1 MTKVKSFKVK
11 SGAKT
16 EKSLRY
22 EVYLKDKGW
31 QLGYKNAK
39 GVVEYIR
46 DYSTQKETA
55 QEDANYK
62 NKRIENDDFKE
73 EFFQFDK
80 SIDIYDDYV
89 DEHYPRKE
97 GEGKVAYEYR
107 LKEEEPKKDSKFK
120 KLIED
125 KENKGKEY
133 FSQIIY
139 RDVYDYFSVSSSLL
153 KDDEYLQIED
163 PDVIY
168 NFGEYIPDEIED
180 FLSSIWDDDDKQEDE
195 IDKLIKKEVNNVL
208 DDLGYE
214 YLGRADVLKSEG
226 YEVDTYDNMIY
237 SNVYKKLKD
246 E

>member
-1 MTKVKSFKVK
+1 MKTINTK
-11 SGAKT
+11 
-16 EKSLRY
+16 EKSLNY
-22 EVYLKDKGW
+22 EAYSKGDKW

-39 GVVEYIR
+39 GVVEYTR
-46 DYSTQKETA
+46 DYSTKDDAQKA
-55 QEDANYK
+55 ADYK
-62 NKRIENDDFKE
+62 NKRIANEDFKE
-73 EFFQFDK
+73 ELFQLDK
-80 SIDIYDDYV
+80 SIDIYDDYI
-89 DEHYPRKE
+89 DEYYPQKKDE
-97 GEGKVAYEYR
+97 IYFLYIYR
-107 LKEEEPKKDSKFK
+107 LEEEEFKKDSKLK

-125 KENKGKEY
+125 KEKRGKEY

-139 RDVYDYFSVSSSLL
+139 RDIYDYFSVSSSLL